1 MGDVISIARRWWGQK
16 PKWRD
21 RCAYRYSGRGCHGTG
36 APPLWMPSNKLYES
50 DMGADSGDAEYA
62 PASNSALL
70 PRKRPL
76 HGKLTAAILGGS
88 ICLNAMLVL
97 YCVNLQFMKPLAY
110 DRGQEL
116 AYLQM
121 KDRELMAQK
130 ASLERTT
137 EGLMQQKEQLLQ
149 HYKETESVGRKLE
162 IYKEK
167 LRADAQE
174 VKDAEAAAEVLMQRL
189 ATAQGK
195 TISAQQQ
202 LSDEKAKLAT
212 AKKEIDKVRA
222 DEKALK
228 RDEKTDK
235 LVRALQHAE
244 MKDEVPAKER
254 ADLCHD
260 CTCVKY
266 C

>member
-1 MGDVISIARRWWGQK
+1 MGARRRWGQK

-21 RCAYRYSGRGCHGTG
+21 RCAYRYSGRGGHGTS

-88 ICLNAMLVL
+88 IC
-97 YCVNLQFMKPLAY
+97 
-110 DRGQEL
+110 
-116 AYLQM
+116 
-121 KDRELMAQK
+121 
-130 ASLERTT
+130 LERTT